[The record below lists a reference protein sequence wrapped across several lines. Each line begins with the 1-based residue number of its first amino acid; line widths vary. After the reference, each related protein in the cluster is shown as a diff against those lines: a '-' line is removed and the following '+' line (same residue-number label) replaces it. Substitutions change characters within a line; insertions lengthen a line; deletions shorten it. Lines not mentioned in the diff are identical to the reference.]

1 LQNLDPWINKN
12 EPTNKFENHLLT
24 IKAEH
29 QKKEYDLIAILHI
42 MNVIIII
49 IELTDWTLEEYK
61 ASIKKTQQ
69 QNEQI
74 ILDNYRVT
82 GKKGK

>member
-1 LQNLDPWINKN
+1 
-12 EPTNKFENHLLT
+12 
-24 IKAEH
+24 
-29 QKKEYDLIAILHI
+29 
-42 MNVIIII
+42 MNVIKII